1 MDDIHP
7 FKKSFQKPTHLIHV
21 RENVGF
27 KLSIYPGVRLISG
40 LQSRLLRNLW
50 QTPSFQQPSFWSPG
64 FWKKKSQRNK
74 RTTTNTETQCQCRV
88 WIWTA
93 SQGGWP
99 TWANMPWD
107 RRKPCAMPPQWC
119 HKSPVDVKQFYNMTA
134 PNWGSSLSISS
145 WIHMNVSQTTN
156 ISTHWL
162 MIPSQVINQWAT
174 SVVYGWYWVVTVSLC
189 KCWSS
194 CPGRNW
200 RTAWWSSTLQD
211 PGPDPR
217 RGETP
222 MLFSCTWMESE
233 QPGLQCDE
241 ALLIHI

>member
-1 MDDIHP
+1 MLVWKIIITP
-7 FKKSFQKPTHLIHV
+7 ESGWFLAFKADCFATFGKLLLSNNLPLGHLA
-21 RENVGF
+21 
-27 KLSIYPGVRLISG
+27 L
-40 LQSRLLRNLW
+40 
-50 QTPSFQQPSFWSPG
+50 
-64 FWKKKSQRNK
+64 KKKHSQRNK

-119 HKSPVDVKQFYNMTA
+119 HKSPADVKQFYNMTA
-134 PNWGSSLSISS
+134 PNSGSSLSVSS

-217 RGETP
+217 RRRNPYAFQLHVNGKWTARP
-222 MLFSCTWMESE
+222 AMWWSPSYPHLTLRKE
-233 QPGLQCDE
+233 QQRGLLCSQHMSR
-241 ALLIHI
+241 LS

>member
-1 MDDIHP
+1 MP
-7 FKKSFQKPTHLIHV
+7 V
-21 RENVGF
+21 
-27 KLSIYPGVRLISG
+27 
-40 LQSRLLRNLW
+40 QSLDL
-50 QTPSFQQPSFWSPG
+50 
-64 FWKKKSQRNK
+64 
-74 RTTTNTETQCQCRV
+74 
-88 WIWTA
+88 

-174 SVVYGWYWVVTVSLC
+174 SVVYGWYCSHSLVVQVLIQLSWTQLKNCLVIFDTSGSRSWPKEAKPLC
-189 KCWSS
+189 FSVARAWKVN
-194 CPGRNW
+194 PP
-200 RTAWWSSTLQD
+200 AMWWSPSYPHLTLRKEQQ
-211 PGPDPR
+211 
-217 RGETP
+217 RG
-222 MLFSCTWMESE
+222 
-233 QPGLQCDE
+233 
-241 ALLIHI
+241 LLCSRLMSRLS

>member
-1 MDDIHP
+1 MP
-7 FKKSFQKPTHLIHV
+7 V
-21 RENVGF
+21 
-27 KLSIYPGVRLISG
+27 
-40 LQSRLLRNLW
+40 QSLDL
-50 QTPSFQQPSFWSPG
+50 
-64 FWKKKSQRNK
+64 
-74 RTTTNTETQCQCRV
+74 
-88 WIWTA
+88 

-145 WIHMNVSQTTN
+145 WIHINVSQTTN

-162 MIPSQVINQWAT
+162 MIPSHVTNQWAT
-174 SVVYGWYWVVTVSLC
+174 SVVYGWYCSHSLVVQV
-189 KCWSS
+189 
-194 CPGRNW
+194 
-200 RTAWWSSTLQD
+200 AD
-211 PGPDPR
+211 PAVLDTTEELLGDLR
-217 RGETP
+217 HFRIQVLTQGGETP